1 MNIIFTGVINPLR
14 KPGCGAH
21 TLESH
26 NCQQLSGMQL
36 KKKRI
41 KINSKE
47 KKKTSSPPNL
57 KKYSILL
64 ADIMNTSLTTGVVP
78 DSWKCATNYFTI
90 IFYISAHIF
99 AIASTAREFSRVTAS
114 QY

>member
-64 ADIMNTSLTTGVVP
+64 AVTRENSRAVDAIENI
-78 DSWKCATNYFTI
+78 CALM
-90 IFYISAHIF
+90 
-99 AIASTAREFSRVTAS
+99 
-114 QY
+114 